1 MFAGINLD
9 EAFFNTFLEIS
20 KNQDLAAQN
29 DLSPGIAAA
38 LQNGFDIN
46 SAIEAVSVV
55 GDNPEMVLQYLFN

>member
-20 KNQDLAAQN
+20 KNQDLLAHN
-29 DLSPGIAAA
+29 ELSPGIAAA
-38 LQNGFDIN
+38 LQKGYDIN